1 MKAYVMDYAQA
12 FSPSNEY
19 NVLLNYCMNDDST
32 RVITG
37 TVNNVESC
45 YDEMTARYDS
55 MANAGVYDY
64 ADFCRTVPSFTVI
77 AVDDLLSELVA
88 DDSNGCIGIIIR
100 LGRDAGFKVISR

>member
-1 MKAYVMDYAQA
+1 MDCAQA

-19 NVLLNYCMNDDST
+19 NTLLNYCMNDDST
-32 RVITG
+32 LVITG

-64 ADFCRTVPSFTVI
+64 ADLHNVPSFTVI
-77 AVDDLLSELVA
+77 VVDNLTGLVA
-88 DDSNGCIGIIIR
+88 DDSNGCIGSIILR
-100 LGRDAGFKVISR
+100 LGRAAGFSR